1 VRVRASSLI
10 VRRLT
15 LGFAGLTLVAASAT
29 QAAVTL
35 SAYKQ
40 ATKEGT
46 SEAQLKDYIYGVG
59 TGYIYANAQ
68 LAALKQPRLFCQPNM
83 ALTVDNFVSLL
94 NREIAQDRWKSESDI
109 ESILLVAL
117 MKTFPCK

>member
-10 VRRLT
+10 VRWLT

>member
-1 VRVRASSLI
+1 LSIRWLAASCASLALLASS
-10 VRRLT
+10 
-15 LGFAGLTLVAASAT
+15 VAPAS
-29 QAAVTL
+29 VTL
-35 SAYKQ
+35 SAYRQ
-40 ATKEGT
+40 AQKEGT

-68 LAALKQPRLFCQPNM
+68 LLALKQPRLFCQPNM

-94 NREIAQDRWKSESDI
+94 NREISQDRWKGDSDI

-117 MKTFPCK
+117 MKTFPCR

>member
-10 VRRLT
+10 VRWLT
-15 LGFAGLTLVAASAT
+15 LGFAGLTLVAASAA

>member
-1 VRVRASSLI
+1 MRVRASSLI
-10 VRRLT
+10 VRWLT

>member
-1 VRVRASSLI
+1 MRVRASSLI
-10 VRRLT
+10 VRWLT

-35 SAYKQ
+35 SAYRQ

>member
-1 VRVRASSLI
+1 MI
-10 VRRLT
+10 VRWLA
-15 LGFAGLTLVAASAT
+15 LSCASLTLVAASAT
-29 QAAVTL
+29 HAAVTL
-35 SAYKQ
+35 SAYRQ

-68 LAALKQPRLFCQPNM
+68 LIALKQPRLFCQPNM

>member
-1 VRVRASSLI
+1 LITRWLALSLS
-10 VRRLT
+10 
-15 LGFAGLTLVAASAT
+15 LVAASAAH
-29 QAAVTL
+29 AAVTL
-35 SAYKQ
+35 SAYRQ

-46 SEAQLKDYIYGVG
+46 SEAQLKDYLYGVG

-68 LAALKQPRLFCQPNM
+68 LAALKQPRLFCQPDM

-94 NREIAQDRWKSESDI
+94 NREIAQDRWKNESDI